1 MNNILAWKEEAKEDH
16 GSISEGVRYL
26 NNILGLKLTPTCI
39 NEMAKGKKNVP
50 VSLNNFINRLLTLK
64 KIKKENYKF
73 TETDL
78 EEFLE
83 SISLPQRIK

>member
-1 MNNILAWKEEAKEDH
+1 MSNISVWKEEAKEDH
-16 GSISEGVRYL
+16 GSINEAVRYI
-26 NNILGLKLTPTCI
+26 NNILGLKLTSTCI

-50 VSLNNFINRLLTLK
+50 VPLNNYINRILTLK

-73 TETDL
+73 AETDL

-83 SISLPQRIK
+83 SISLPERIK